1 MPRTFFQPIPL
12 LQIVDAQYARLA
24 PCVAMVRAMARSTNY
39 TIIFLYKIAPFHS
52 VATEAVS

>member
-24 PCVAMVRAMARSTNY
+24 PCVAMARGTNY